1 MTENYYTEQENFWAG
16 DFGNE
21 YVLRSQGTE
30 ILNSNISFFK
40 SALKKYQE
48 HKNLYRIWLKYWNEY
63 KGFTNSFS

>member
-30 ILNSNISFFK
+30 ILNSNISFF
-40 SALKKYQE
+40 
-48 HKNLYRIWLKYWNEY
+48 
-63 KGFTNSFS
+63 